1 MHKIYLLLLFVSLY
15 YSSYGQ
21 KLTFGPSLS
30 AFLEDE
36 AVQEIAEVWMQ
47 YILSFQS
54 NHPDSVR
61 TDLWLNNSEDM
72 IKYSGYYNKTLRYQT
87 GEQYTFNIRKLND
100 DIYEINTLSSPFK
113 TRNGDIFIDN
123 IYKVCATKLD
133 GQFKLLNYFD
143 VKKHLLNHYT
153 SACIDY
159 YYPPGLN
166 FKQEEA
172 EEAERFVRDFKQQYG
187 IADNNLITY
196 VVAHS
201 IDAGNA
207 LLGIFYTML
216 RSEKTYAGLTIYPRT
231 ILSARPNHIHEL
243 VHAVMLPLH
252 PAAPDILHEGIATYY
267 GGGANKSYAEHK
279 ANVKQYLAENTVDF
293 SEERNTY
300 KEVGGGTQLSNTLG
314 ALIIEYVLKNYGTT
328 RVLALFSSKDY
339 EGIFSQI
346 GISKDGINDFV
357 IQKLIQQ

>member
-1 MHKIYLLLLFVSLY
+1 MRKISLLFLSALLY
-15 YSSYGQ
+15 CSGYGQ
-21 KLTFGPSLS
+21 KLTFGPELS

-36 AVQEIAEVWMQ
+36 AVPEIAEVWRQ

-54 NHPDSVR
+54 HHPDSVR

-72 IKYSGYYNKTLRYQT
+72 IKYSGYYGGALRYQT
-87 GEQYTFNIRKLND
+87 GEHYTFNIRKLND

-143 VKKHLLNHYT
+143 VKKHSLNHYT

-172 EEAERFVRDFKQQYG
+172 EEAGRFVLDLKQQYG
-187 IADNNLITY
+187 ITDDNLITY
-196 VVAHS
+196 IVANS
-201 IDAGNA
+201 IDDGSAF
-207 LLGIFYTML
+207 LGITYTRL

-243 VHAVMLPLH
+243 VHAVMFPLY
-252 PAAPDILHEGIATYY
+252 PAAPSILHEGMATYY
-267 GGGANKSYAEHK
+267 GGGANKSYAVHK
-279 ANVKQYLAENTVDF
+279 ANVKQYLAAHTVDF

-300 KEVGGGTQLSNTLG
+300 KELEGGTQLSNTLG
-314 ALIIEYVLKNYGTT
+314 ALITEYVLRNYGAA
-328 RVLALFSSKDY
+328 RVLALFNSKDY

-357 IQKLIQQ
+357 LQKLIQ